1 MTHMRHW
8 CFRFIVAIA
17 LAMFPTEVVS
27 ETILDIKAVTEQK
40 IYQFGET
47 VYFFLDACNPTDQ
60 PYSEIF
66 TCSCC
71 IFKVTILD
79 ENDSTIAY
87 YEEGRECPQVPI
99 KLSWKPKGCLS
110 HGPFTWLQIEG
121 GFPSPGT
128 GAQVSPG
135 EYRIRAKW
143 ENGFVAESTPFTIME
158 KQLPPSGPT
167 FSKAGIIFLIML
179 VVGVG
184 CIVLFLLRRR

>member
-1 MTHMRHW
+1 MRYLL
-8 CFRFIVAIA
+8 FRFIVVIG
-17 LAMFPTEVVS
+17 LAFFPKAVFS
-27 ETILDIKAVTEQK
+27 ETILEIKAVTEQR

-60 PYSEIF
+60 SYSEIF

-71 IFKVTILD
+71 IFKVMILD
-79 ENDSTIAY
+79 ENDRTVAF
-87 YEEGRECPQVPI
+87 YEEGRECPQVPV
-99 KLSWKPKGCLS
+99 KLSWKPKGCQS

-143 ENGFVAESTPFTIME
+143 ENGLVAESTPFTIME
-158 KQLPPSGPT
+158 KQPPPSGPT
-167 FSKAGIIFLIML
+167 FSKVGVFFLVTL

-184 CIVLFLLRRR
+184 FIVLFLLRRR